1 MPEINKNDLL
11 VEHIRRPDAHPLEA
25 DLGVRITH
33 TPSGMMVE
41 AVSEPTRLAN
51 TAEALDDLRRLLD
64 ERESG
69 STSVEPEV
77 MEPTTIQDVEEVL
90 TPIRVER
97 PRPGQYSSLTFDGR
111 VPADLQEFLAGL
123 NEGNAEFP
131 SFTIRIVAV
140 IPHPSGRVTIITEEW
155 DDGEATT

>member
-1 MPEINKNDLL
+1 MPEINKNDLR
-11 VEHIRRPDAHPLEA
+11 VEHIRRPDASVREG

-51 TAEALDDLRRLLD
+51 TAEALGDLRRLLD

-69 STSVEPEV
+69 SASVEPEV